1 MKSMKLVLTLCLS
14 LFVSGLAA
22 EPLRIGKT
30 KTIVLIHGL
39 YLTRQSWEPW
49 KTYLEAK
56 GFKVHSPGYPGLDG
70 EPRAIRARHPDAALA
85 KLTLEEVLAHYR
97 SYVSKL
103 DEKPIL
109 IGHSMGGL
117 ISQILLSEGLA
128 AGAVVLD
135 SAPPKGV
142 VSPATAMFRHGLRFV
157 RNGWG
162 FVSPFADYDTILL
175 SPEQFASEFANGF
188 PAADLPRVYEEL
200 SIPASRRQG
209 KGALTDTAKLDF
221 ARARGP
227 LLLVAGSEDR
237 IIPPSVVK
245 LNHEAYEKSAG
256 VTGIKEFSGRGHFI
270 GGQPGWEEV
279 ADFALKWIEENR

>member
-1 MKSMKLVLTLCLS
+1 MTKIVLALCLS

-22 EPLRIGKT
+22 EPMRIGKT
-30 KTIVLIHGL
+30 KAVVLIHGL
-39 YLTRQSWEPW
+39 YLTRQSWDAW
-49 KTYLEAK
+49 KAYFEAK
-56 GFKVHSPGYPGLDG
+56 GYKVYAPGYPGLEGD
-70 EPRAIRARHPDAALA
+70 PKTIRARHPDPVLA
-85 KLTLEEVLAHYR
+85 KLTLEEVIAHYR
-97 SYVSKL
+97 TVISKL

-109 IGHSMGGL
+109 VGHSMGGL

-128 AGAVVLD
+128 TGAIVLD

-142 VSPATAMFRHGLRFV
+142 VSPATAMFRHGIRFV

-162 FVSPFADYDTILL
+162 FVSPFADDDEPILL

-188 PAADLPRVYEEL
+188 PEADLPRVYEEL

-209 KGALTDTAKLDF
+209 KGALTDAAKIDF
-221 ARARGP
+221 GRARGP
-227 LLLVAGSEDR
+227 LLLVSGSEDR
-237 IIPPSVVK
+237 IIPPSVVR
-245 LNHEAYEKSAG
+245 LNQEAYEKSAG
-256 VTGIKEFSGRGHFI
+256 VTGLKEFSGRGHFI